1 MREYSILKDPFNIS
15 FLLVALGLF
24 GVAVYFQMFEEFYA
38 FSRTHENWEIDEV
51 LTGFVAASAMLPLFL
66 VRWNRRLALANK
78 EIASAKQHADHV
90 ALHDPLTGLHNRRYL
105 QLLTDK
111 VTQQGWADPHH
122 ATMSVLLIDLDR
134 FKPINDLRGHD
145 AGDALLREVAKR
157 LSDVCGGPH
166 HVIRLG
172 GDEFAVLVML
182 PVNDESNSRLARRIQ
197 TAIGCPFEFD
207 GWTATISCS
216 IGIATWSEGMP
227 TSDLLRNADQAMYRA
242 KALGRGT
249 YVHFDDE
256 LGAEVRD
263 QASLEADF
271 RIAVEQGHIVP
282 FFQPIHDIETGILSG
297 FEVLSR
303 WHHPTRGFVPPD
315 RFIPLAED
323 LGLIGKLSDKV
334 LSEACS
340 NLAAWNTDL
349 GLSFNLSPSQ
359 FGDLSL
365 PARIYGILQSYGL
378 DGSRLEIEITERAVV
393 ADFDKAL
400 VIITEL
406 CALGIRI
413 SMDDFGTGT
422 SSLATL
428 ARLPFSK
435 IKIDRSF
442 IADIQNMPLNAKIVS
457 GVLALAASLSLDVTA
472 EGIETAEELDFL
484 KSHNC
489 TLGQGYL
496 FSRPVPAAEISVI
509 LTAAT
514 APSAMRRLA

>member
-1 MREYSILKDPFNIS
+1 M
-15 FLLVALGLF
+15 
-24 GVAVYFQMFEEFYA
+24 
-38 FSRTHENWEIDEV
+38 
-51 LTGFVAASAMLPLFL
+51 
-66 VRWNRRLALANK
+66 
-78 EIASAKQHADHV
+78 
-90 ALHDPLTGLHNRRYL
+90 
-105 QLLTDK
+105 
-111 VTQQGWADPHH
+111 
-122 ATMSVLLIDLDR
+122 
-134 FKPINDLRGHD
+134 
-145 AGDALLREVAKR
+145 
-157 LSDVCGGPH
+157 
-166 HVIRLG
+166 
-172 GDEFAVLVML
+172 
-182 PVNDESNSRLARRIQ
+182 
-197 TAIGCPFEFD
+197 
-207 GWTATISCS
+207 
-216 IGIATWSEGMP
+216 
-227 TSDLLRNADQAMYRA
+227 
-242 KALGRGT
+242 
-249 YVHFDDE
+249 
-256 LGAEVRD
+256 
-263 QASLEADF
+263 
-271 RIAVEQGHIVP
+271 
-282 FFQPIHDIETGILSG
+282 
-297 FEVLSR
+297 LSR

-334 LSEACS
+334 LSEACR
-340 NLAAWNTDL
+340 NLAGWTTDL

-365 PARIYGILQSYGL
+365 PVRIHDILKSHGL

-472 EGIETAEELDFL
+472 EGIETAAELDFL

-496 FSRPVPAAEISVI
+496 FSRPVPAAEISQI
-509 LTAAT
+509 LTAAKS
-514 APSAMRRLA
+514 PDILRRAG

>member
-1 MREYSILKDPFNIS
+1 MRDFSILRDPFNII
-15 FLLVALGLF
+15 FVAMAGILF
-24 GVAVYFQMFEEFYA
+24 GVAVRFQLFEQFYH
-38 FSRTHENWEIDEV
+38 FSRLHEDWEVDEV
-51 LTGFVAASAMLPLFL
+51 FTGLCAAAGMLPLFL
-66 VRWNRRLALANK
+66 ARWNWRLKQAN
-78 EIASAKQHADHV
+78 IAIERAKNQADHV

-105 QLLTDK
+105 QLLTEK
-111 VTQQGWADPHH
+111 GAQKGWADPQHC
-122 ATMSVLLIDLDR
+122 AMSVLLIDLDR

-157 LSDVCGGPH
+157 LVDGCAENQH
-166 HVIRLG
+166 AIRLG
-172 GDEFAVLVML
+172 GDEFAILTATPANVQA
-182 PVNDESNSRLARRIQ
+182 NSRLARRLQ
-197 TAIGCPFEFD
+197 TALGQPFMLD
-207 GWTATISCS
+207 NWTVSMSCS
-216 IGIATWSEGMP
+216 IGIATWSEGM
-227 TSDLLRNADQAMYRA
+227 TASDLLRNADQAMYRA

-271 RIAVEQGHIVP
+271 RQAVDAGLIHP
-282 FFQPIHDIETGILSG
+282 YFQPIHDIESGALSG

-303 WHHPTRGFVPPD
+303 WQHPTRGFVPPD

-323 LGLIGKLSDKV
+323 MGLIGKLSDMV
-334 LSEACS
+334 LSEACAA
-340 NLAAWNTDL
+340 LASWDTDL

-359 FGDLSL
+359 FGDLTL
-365 PARIYGILQSYGL
+365 PDRIFAILQSHGL
-378 DGSRLEIEITERAVV
+378 SGSRLEIEITERAVV
-393 ADFDKAL
+393 ADFDKAHL
-400 VIITEL
+400 VIKEL

-442 IADIQNMPLNAKIVS
+442 IADIQSMPMNAKIVS
-457 GVLALAASLSLDVTA
+457 GVLALAASLSLEVTA
-472 EGIETAEELDFL
+472 EGIETDAELDFL
-484 KSHNC
+484 KLHNC

-496 FSRPVPAAEISVI
+496 FSRPVPAADITR
-509 LTAAT
+509 LLAAT
-514 APSAMRRLA
+514 KIPMPLRHTA

>member
-1 MREYSILKDPFNIS
+1 MRSYTFFRDPYSIAI
-15 FLLVALGLF
+15 ALAGPALF
-24 GVAVYFQMFEEFYA
+24 WVAVHFQAYEHFYS
-38 FSRTHENWEIDEV
+38 FSRSHEDWEIDEM
-51 LTGFVAASAMLPLFL
+51 LTGLAAASVLLPVFL
-66 VRWNRRLALANK
+66 WRWNRQLAGANRA
-78 EIASAKQHADHV
+78 IAVARDLADHV

-105 QLLTDK
+105 QLLTENEAK
-111 VTQQGWADPHH
+111 HGRTDPQNH
-122 ATMSVLLIDLDR
+122 AMSVLLIDLDR

-145 AGDALLREVAKR
+145 AGDDLLCQVAKR
-157 LSDVCGGPH
+157 LTDVCDKPYQ
-166 HVIRLG
+166 VIRLG
-172 GDEFAVLVML
+172 GDEFAVLT
-182 PVNDESNSRLARRIQ
+182 PPATNTETINRLARRLQ
-197 TAIGCPFEFD
+197 TAISTPFSID
-207 GWTATISCS
+207 NWTASISCS
-216 IGIATWSEGMP
+216 IGIATWAEGMSA
-227 TSDLLRNADQAMYRA
+227 SDLLRNADQAMYRA

-249 YVHFDDE
+249 YVHFDDG
-256 LGAEVRD
+256 LGAEVRE

-271 RIAVEQGHIVP
+271 RLAVEQGQITP
-282 FFQPIHDIETGILSG
+282 YFQPIYGIETGELSG

-303 WHHPTRGFVPPD
+303 WHHPTRGFIAPD

-323 LGLIGKLSDKV
+323 LGLIGKLSDMV
-334 LSEACS
+334 LAEACS
-340 NLAAWNTDL
+340 ALAGWDTDL

-359 FGDLSL
+359 FGDMSL
-365 PARIYGILQSYGL
+365 AGRIFDILQSHGL

-422 SSLATL
+422 SSLSTL

-442 IADIQNMPLNAKIVS
+442 IADIQDMPMNAKIVS
-457 GVLALAASLSLDVTA
+457 GVLALAASLALDVTA
-472 EGIETAEELDFL
+472 EGIETAQELEFL

-496 FSRPVPAAEISVI
+496 FSRPVPAAEIAI
-509 LTAAT
+509 LLSDLKT
-514 APSAMRRLA
+514 PQRRQRIA

>member
-1 MREYSILKDPFNIS
+1 MHKLLILWDPYN
-15 FLLVALGLF
+15 LGLAMI
-24 GVAVYFQMFEEFYA
+24 GVLLFSGAIYFEAFEEFYH
-38 FSRTHENWEIDEV
+38 FSRAHEDLEIDEI
-51 LTGFVAASAMLPLFL
+51 LTGMAAAASMLPVFLF
-66 VRWNRRLALANK
+66 RWNWRLVLANRAIALAK
-78 EIASAKQHADHV
+78 DRADHV

-105 QLLTDK
+105 QLLTENGAK
-111 VTQQGWADPHH
+111 QGGAAPQNT
-122 ATMSVLLIDLDR
+122 AMSVLLIDLDR

-145 AGDALLREVAKR
+145 AGDELLRQVAKR
-157 LSDVCGGPH
+157 LIEVCSDQYQ
-166 HVIRLG
+166 VIRLG
-172 GDEFAVLVML
+172 GDEFAVLTTAAA
-182 PVNDESNSRLARRIQ
+182 NEQSNSRLARRLQ
-197 TAIGCPFEFD
+197 TAISTPFYVEN
-207 GWTATISCS
+207 WTASISCS
-216 IGIATWSEGMP
+216 IGIATWADGMSA
-227 TSDLLRNADQAMYRA
+227 SDLLRNADQAMYRA

-263 QASLEADF
+263 QAGLEADF
-271 RIAVEQGHIVP
+271 RLAVEQGHIIP
-282 FFQPIHDIETGILSG
+282 YFQPIHDIETGALCG

-334 LSEACS
+334 LSEACR
-340 NLAAWNTDL
+340 NLAGWTTDL

-365 PARIYGILQSYGL
+365 PARIHDILQSHGL

-472 EGIETAEELDFL
+472 EGIETAAELDFL

-496 FSRPVPAAEISVI
+496 FSRPVPAAEISQI
-509 LTAAT
+509 LTAAKS
-514 APSAMRRLA
+514 PDILRRAG